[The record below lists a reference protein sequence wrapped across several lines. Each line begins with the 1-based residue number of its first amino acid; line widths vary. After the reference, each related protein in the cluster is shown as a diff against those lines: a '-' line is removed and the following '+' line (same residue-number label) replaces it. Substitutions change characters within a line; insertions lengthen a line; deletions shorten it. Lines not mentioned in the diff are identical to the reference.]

1 MNFTSIG
8 PTLRRDVIYQSTLV
22 MKDGKFQEDIINLGL
37 IITSKD
43 QYDIIKNGLTAGAI
57 SGAKLIVSDGW
68 A

>member
-1 MNFTSIG
+1 
-8 PTLRRDVIYQSTLV
+8 

-43 QYDIIKNGLTAGAI
+43 QYDIIENGLTAGAI

-68 A
+68 AWSSNF

>member
-43 QYDIIKNGLTAGAI
+43 QYDIIENGLTAGAI